1 MATRG
6 AWTSPTDP
14 GARVPAPAVV
24 LLLSVG
30 LLCAGGPVSG
40 QVGQSAVGSA
50 ARGEAIS
57 ARVEIVRTEYG
68 VPHIYADDLEA
79 MGFAMGYLQ
88 SEDYGDFTAV
98 AMVKRR
104 GTYARYVGHDSIGG
118 DFVGRVTHARAAATF
133 DSLDSRAQAVYTGFA
148 EGVNHYVRLYPDV
161 FPEWLEPDFTGVD
174 ALAGDVYTWSRG
186 DAAAFV
192 RAEARR
198 AGAESGDVEQ
208 PEFEQAG
215 FERAEG
221 EQEANATKA
230 EAFPAAALPKS
241 WRATEAD
248 TDFDPATDGSNAWAL
263 DGSRTTSGQAIL
275 LRNPHLSW
283 DAGYYEAH
291 VRVPG
296 VVDFYGDFRI
306 GLAFGII
313 GGFNR
318 HLGWATTNNSPRY
331 SQVYAFRR
339 SAPGA
344 RAITLDGRTVPLE
357 ERTVTVDY
365 RTEDGGSAEESE
377 TMWWSPHGPVIH
389 ETAEKVFVLKDPR
402 DGGFRRGDQ
411 FIRMLTAESL
421 EEWLDIMRMRAH
433 ASSNFTYADADGN
446 VALYYNARIP
456 RLPHEQTG
464 DSAAVATRT
473 SDVWSELVPWEEL
486 PLYINPPGGYVQQAN
501 DTPDYINLNVTL
513 DRDTVAPNLPAPR
526 LRLRSQLSFD
536 LVHNDD
542 VFSLEDVVERKH
554 SPRMLLAERTVDD
567 LLAVIR
573 ASEPDP
579 VLSDAER
586 ILASWD
592 RTAAA
597 ESRGGVLF
605 RQWYNVYSA
614 VTDTLR
620 FAREW
625 TPEDPAATPTGIGSP
640 GRAVAALRIAV
651 EEMQGAGVALDVR
664 WGDIHRVIRGSVDE
678 PVSGCEG
685 GLGCF
690 RTLSF
695 APTEDGR
702 AAVNRGDG
710 WVFAVEFGEV
720 PRGYSVL
727 AYGQSRLEGSPFHDD
742 QARMFARGEMKP
754 IRWTDDDI
762 NTAAIR
768 RYHPGE
774 ESGPRPGNSG
784 RR

>member
-1 MATRG
+1 MRYSSLKLWPAR
-6 AWTSPTDP
+6 SVPTV
-14 GARVPAPAVV
+14 AA
-24 LLLSVG
+24 LVG
-30 LLCAGGPVSG
+30 LLSLPIPGAARQASGGVEIDD
-40 QVGQSAVGSA
+40 AH
-50 ARGEAIS
+50 ARGESIA

-68 VPHIYADDLEA
+68 VPHVFAEDLEA

-104 GTYARYVGHDSIGG
+104 GTYARFVGRDSIGG
-118 DFVGRVTHARAAATF
+118 DFVGRITHARAAATY
-133 DSLDSRAQAVYTGFA
+133 DSLDARARAVYRGFA
-148 EGVNHYVRLYPDV
+148 EGVNHYVRLHPEV
-161 FPEWLEPDFTGVD
+161 FPAWLEPDFTGVD

-192 RAEARR
+192 RAELSRTGSAPGRLP
-198 AGAESGDVEQ
+198 ESW
-208 PEFEQAG
+208 
-215 FERAEG
+215 
-221 EQEANATKA
+221 EAA
-230 EAFPAAALPKS
+230 EAG
-241 WRATEAD
+241 D
-248 TDFDPATDGSNAWAL
+248 DFDPDRDGSNAWAL
-263 DGSRTTSGQAIL
+263 DGSRTTSGRAIL

-283 DAGYYEAH
+283 NAGYYEAH

-331 SQVYAFRR
+331 SQIYSFRR
-339 SAPGA
+339 PSRGEA
-344 RAITLDGRTVPLE
+344 AIEVDGRSVPLE
-357 ERTVTVDY
+357 ERTVRVDY
-365 RTEDGGSAEESE
+365 RTEDGGTAEQSE
-377 TMWWSPHGPVIH
+377 TTLWTPYGPVIH
-389 ETAEKVFVLKDPR
+389 ETETNVFVIRDPR

-421 EEWLDIMRMRAH
+421 DEWLDIMRMRAH

-446 VALYYNARIP
+446 VALYYNAKIP

-464 DSAAVATRT
+464 DSAAVVTR
-473 SDVWSELVPWEEL
+473 SSEIWSELVPWDEL

-513 DRDTVAPNLPAPR
+513 DRDTVAQNLPAPR

-542 VFSLEDVVERKH
+542 VLSLEDVVERKH
-554 SPRMLLAERTVDD
+554 SPRMLVAERTVDD
-567 LLAVIR
+567 LLAFVR
-573 ASEPDP
+573 ASEPDRDLEEAAR
-579 VLSDAER
+579 VLAT
-586 ILASWD
+586 WD

-605 RQWYNVYSA
+605 RHWFNVYSD

-620 FAREW
+620 FEVPWSADAPV
-625 TPEDPAATPTGIGSP
+625 TTPTGVGAP
-640 GRAVAALRIAV
+640 GRAIAALRIAV
-651 EEMQGAGVALDVR
+651 EEMRSSGVALDVP
-664 WGDIHRVIRGSVDE
+664 WGDVHRVIRGSVDE

-710 WVFAVEFGEV
+710 WVFAVEFGDV
-720 PRGYSVL
+720 PRAYSVL
-727 AYGQSRLEGSPFHDD
+727 AYGQSRLEDSPYHDD
-742 QARMFARGEMKP
+742 QAGMFARGQMKP
-754 IRWTDDDI
+754 VRWTDEDIDD
-762 NTAAIR
+762 AAIR

-774 ESGPRPGNSG
+774 ESDTRRGNTG

>member
-1 MATRG
+1 MAVR
-6 AWTSPTDP
+6 SS
-14 GARVPAPAVV
+14 
-24 LLLSVG
+24 L
-30 LLCAGGPVSG
+30 AGGVLSIALLATPILLEA
-40 QVGQSAVGSA
+40 QVTATGPDSTAARMSASASSDAAA
-50 ARGEAIS
+50 ARGEAIA

-68 VPHIYADDLEA
+68 VPHVLADDLEA

-88 SEDYGDFTAV
+88 SEDYGDFTAI

-104 GTYARYVGHDSIGG
+104 GTYARFVGHDSIGG
-118 DFVGRVTHARAAATF
+118 DFVGRITHARAAATF
-133 DSLDSRAQAVYTGFA
+133 DSLDARTRAVYTGFA
-148 EGVNHYVRLYPDV
+148 EGVNHYVRLHPEV
-161 FPEWLEPDFTGVD
+161 FPAWLEPDFTGVD

-192 RAEARR
+192 RAERR
-198 AGAESGDVEQ
+198 RSGEAPGEVPESWAAIEAED
-208 PEFEQAG
+208 
-215 FERAEG
+215 
-221 EQEANATKA
+221 
-230 EAFPAAALPKS
+230 
-241 WRATEAD
+241 
-248 TDFDPATDGSNAWAL
+248 DFDPDADGSNAWAL
-263 DGSRTTSGQAIL
+263 DGSRTTSGHAIL

-283 DAGYYEAH
+283 NAGYYEAH

-296 VVDFYGDFRI
+296 VLDFYGDFRI

-331 SQVYAFRR
+331 SQIYSFRR

-344 RAITLDGRTVPLE
+344 RSIQVDGRALPLE
-357 ERTVTVDY
+357 ERTVSVDY
-365 RTEDGGSAEESE
+365 RTEDGGSAIERE
-377 TMWWSPHGPVIH
+377 TTWWTPFGPVIH
-389 ETAEKVFVLKDPR
+389 ETATDVFVIRDPR
-402 DGGFRRGDQ
+402 DGEFRRGDQ

-421 EEWLDIMRMRAH
+421 DEWLDIMRMRAH
-433 ASSNFTYADADGN
+433 ASSNFTYADAAGN
-446 VALYYNARIP
+446 IALYYNARIP

-464 DSAAVATRT
+464 DTAAVATR
-473 SDVWSELVPWEEL
+473 SSEVWSELVEWDDL

-513 DRDTVAPNLPAPR
+513 DRDTVAPNLPEPR

-542 VFSLEDVVERKH
+542 LFSLEDVVERKH
-554 SPRMLLAERTVDD
+554 SPRMLVAERTVDD
-567 LLAVIR
+567 LLAFVR
-573 ASEPDP
+573 ASEVNP
-579 VLSDAER
+579 VLRDAER
-586 ILASWD
+586 VLSAWD

-605 RQWYNVYSA
+605 RHWYDVYTE

-620 FAREW
+620 FARPWSAEEPVT
-625 TPEDPAATPTGIGSP
+625 TPSGIGSP
-640 GRAVAALRIAV
+640 GRALAALRIAV
-651 EEMQGAGVALDVR
+651 EEMREMGVPLDVR

-690 RTLSF
+690 RTISF
-695 APTEDGR
+695 APTGDGR

-720 PRGYSVL
+720 PRAYTVL
-727 AYGQSRLEGSPFHDD
+727 AYGQSRLEDSPHYDD
-742 QARMFARGEMKP
+742 QAAMFARGEMKP
-754 IRWTDDDI
+754 IRWTQADI
-762 NTAAIR
+762 DSAAIR

-774 ESGPRPGNSG
+774 EPEA
-784 RR
+784 RRTNRE